1 MDDEGFEDDELV
13 LLEAEERRLDY
24 IDRVKEAGE
33 DLKAAWGIF
42 VGPRG
47 ELVLG
52 HLATKYRIHRPLFN
66 ADESFDPLELAR
78 REGRREVVLDIIAR
92 FSELSTQIVLPK
104 GEES

>member
-13 LLEAEERRLDY
+13 LLEAEERRIAY
-24 IDRVKEAGE
+24 IDRVKEASE
-33 DLKAAWGIF
+33 DLKSAWGVF

-52 HLATKYRIHRPLFN
+52 HLATRYRIHRPLFD
-66 ADESFDPLELAR
+66 ADEPLDPLELAR
-78 REGRREVVLDIIAR
+78 REGRREVVLHIIER

-104 GEES
+104 GAES